1 MKTLRKILSSVLGL
15 SILISASNCII
26 PQTFQNEVM
35 AVKSQEDIKIDDKDE
50 TYFPDSETAVI
61 YPDSLFV
68 TLKKEYSDPNVSI
81 DTDYFPEL
89 NLESVENL
97 FVINDPDDKK
107 CLNDEYYRHIL
118 QLNFN
123 NSDFNVLEQYV
134 DILEKRDDVKT
145 VAYNYY
151 DCNNKIVS
159 TGTIDTNLE
168 YLNDI
173 YKNDM
178 QLDQAWEITNG
189 SKVKVGV
196 IDSGIDVDHPDL
208 INNIWSNEDEIP
220 NNGIDDDG
228 NGYVDDVHG
237 WNFVSGSNNINDYGS
252 HGTACAGSVVYT
264 CPNVEL
270 VGLVQASSEQE
281 PGDIGV
287 DRIMPLIISYA
298 INNDIEIL
306 SASWYIYWES
316 SIFYNALEAYEGLY
330 ITGVPNS
337 TDLNV
342 DGNDLVLPA
351 QWDLSNTIIVT
362 ATDGNGQATISAYG
376 KNTVD
381 VAAPGLYVKVPTN
394 DGSFGY
400 ISGSSIATPITA
412 GIAAL
417 AKSYYPEAS
426 SEMIKH
432 AILTSVTKHDINNV
446 NINSLE
452 EKVST
457 SGRVNAYGTLLKM
470 KELLPVQEDGYYI
483 VNKSSE
489 MCIDS
494 ELKQAVGGSSQVCN
508 WYFKYLNDGYYNIL
522 YKPWKSNAIT
532 ASNSSSLSI
541 NTLNNS
547 DSQKFKIVNLGD
559 GYIRIVPKLYNT
571 KCIQISNASNSV
583 ATLGI
588 ISDLNTQKFHLKS
601 FDHKESGN
609 AYYLRDKNSGKYLT
623 VSNTYTLSMSNF
635 SSSLSQEWKFNK
647 SGSYYKITSN
657 EYPSYYLSINSN
669 STGSYKSIELSKSN
683 TAFDQTYWI
692 FNVNSNDSYRVQ
704 SLYNDTRYSSNV
716 FLANINGQI
725 KAKASSYPDN
735 SIEWVLE
742 EKNEISEKEIS
753 IINMKTGRY
762 IDYGNG
768 NVSLTSQFIDN
779 DRLKWRLIYTG
790 NDEYIIKVY
799 ANPFEMKCNNY
810 NEKIFVDIPNGSV
823 HWKFKQLQD
832 GSYTILNSADTSKGF
847 SPSDKSQT
855 YVRYG
860 AVPSTYNQITELQ
873 KWFILPA

>member
-1 MKTLRKILSSVLGL
+1 MKILRKILSSVLGL

-26 PQTFQNEVM
+26 PQIFQNEVM

-134 DILEKRDDVKT
+134 DILEKRNDVKT

-189 SKVKVGV
+189 KNVKVGL

-270 VGLVQASSEQE
+270 VGLISTSSAQE
-281 PGDIGV
+281 PGDIGI

-306 SASWYIYWES
+306 SASWYIYWET

-337 TDLNV
+337 TDLNI
-342 DGNDLVLPA
+342 DGNDIVLPV
-351 QWDLSNTIIVT
+351 QWDLSNIISVT

-381 VAAPGLYVKVPTN
+381 IAAPGLYVKVPTN

-432 AILTSVTKHDINNV
+432 ALLTSVTKHDINNV
-446 NINSLE
+446 NTNSLE

-489 MCIDS
+489 MCINNS
-494 ELKQAVGGSSQVCN
+494 LKQEIGDMNMTCKWN
-508 WYFKYLNDGYYNIL
+508 LIYKNNGYYIIQDINSKVL
-522 YKPWKSNAIT
+522 T
-532 ASNSSSLSI
+532 TTSSSTL
-541 NTLNNS
+541 TLNNYNNS
-547 DSQKFKIVNLGD
+547 DNQKFKIENAGD
-559 GYIRIVPKLYNT
+559 GYVRIIPKLYKN
-571 KCIQISNASNSV
+571 KSLNIDNNSDAVVKISNIAD
-583 ATLGI
+583 I
-588 ISDLNTQKFHLKS
+588 NTQKFHLSKFNYYTNS
-601 FDHKESGN
+601 DNDFYFRDKKSGN
-609 AYYLRDKNSGKYLT
+609 YLT
-623 VSNTYTLSMSNF
+623 VNNDYTLSMNKYSA
-635 SSSLSQEWKFNK
+635 SSQQKWKLIKDGGGFL
-647 SGSYYKITSN
+647 KIQSSIN
-657 EYPSYYLSINSN
+657 PDYYLSININ
-669 STGSYKSIELSKSN
+669 STGTYKSVILSNNITDFSLTHWYIN
-683 TAFDQTYWI
+683 P
-692 FNVNSNDSYRVQ
+692 NSNGSSRVT
-704 SLYNDTRYSSNV
+704 SIYNDNR
-716 FLANINGQI
+716 
-725 KAKASSYPDN
+725 YPDSVYLSYYYGQVQAVASKYPN
-735 SIEWVLE
+735 NNIEWVLE
-742 EKNEISEKEIS
+742 EVDEVANKEIS
-753 IINMKTGRY
+753 IINVKTGRY

-779 DRLKWRLIYTG
+779 DKLKWRLIYTG

-810 NEKIFVDIPNGSV
+810 NDKIFVDIPNGNV

-847 SPSDKSQT
+847 SPSDNSQT

-860 AVPSTYNQITELQ
+860 VVPSTYNQITELQ